1 MPSLFIILT
10 LHRHSSSSN
19 EDLVDSVD
27 VVFVGLLPGPARDI
41 LPLMPFHGEQL
52 IVSMMAAM
60 DINEVIALVGKVDR
74 TRVVRTVPLP
84 SNSLRSGPILLHP
97 SNVEAVEILS
107 IVGTPVICNT
117 EGKLTE
123 TRGLY
128 DIEQFRQFCTSYLYA
143 VGLLK
148 LQQMLE
154 MYNRIP
160 LAYDPNIRAAASPS
174 LSLTDPKSPHLFS

>member
-1 MPSLFIILT
+1 M
-10 LHRHSSSSN
+10 N
-19 EDLVDSVD
+19 SVD

-128 DIEQFRQFCTSYLYA
+128 DIEKFRQFCTSYLYA